1 MLSVVKEMNEQ
12 MTTNEWVITFLLQV
26 AASTASTVLHS
37 LAVFLLL
44 LFLLLH
50 EHCHPP
56 HFPLFSL
63 PLSKPV
69 SLTPL
74 PLFFFFFVTLP
85 SPSCIPFSVFFRSPS
100 FTVYFLLSLIAI
112 GYAKLSSLCIVLCP
126 VEALAFTV
134 FLDQDES
141 DCAVPQISISV

>member
-1 MLSVVKEMNEQ
+1 MNEQ

-74 PLFFFFFVTLP
+74 PLFFFLYHP
-85 SPSCIPFSVFFRSPS
+85 SFSVMHP
-100 FTVYFLLSLIAI
+100 FLCLFPLSQLHSIF
-112 GYAKLSSLCIVLCP
+112 SSL
-126 VEALAFTV
+126 
-134 FLDQDES
+134 S
-141 DCAVPQISISV
+141 DCHWLC